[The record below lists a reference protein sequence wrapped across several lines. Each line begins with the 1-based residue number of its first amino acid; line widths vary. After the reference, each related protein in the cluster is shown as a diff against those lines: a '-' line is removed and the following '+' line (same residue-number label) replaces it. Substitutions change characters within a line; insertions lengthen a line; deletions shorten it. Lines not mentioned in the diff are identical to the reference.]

1 MASGQKPFYIAL
13 GVVIVGGG
21 IFIATRLSGGRPIS
35 IPANVVV
42 TTADTAGFR
51 GYFLGSPSAPV
62 EVTEY
67 GDFQCPQCAGFD
79 QVQLPDVKVRLI
91 DTNKM
96 RLRYRDW
103 PIDALHSHTR
113 VASHAAA
120 CANDQ
125 GRFWEVKD
133 GLFRRQ
139 NDWAFRSNPMPIF
152 TDIMKSAGVDVTAWD
167 ACMQSKKYAG
177 RIQASLEEGTKLGVN
192 GTPTF
197 LIGGRLY
204 PNIGSDE
211 VVRLV
216 DSLIAAMPPAAA
228 AKPIIGG
235 Q

>member
-1 MASGQKPFYIAL
+1 MAPGQKPFYIAL
-13 GVVIVGGG
+13 GVVVVGGG
-21 IFIATRLSGGRPIS
+21 IFIATRMTGGRPIS

-42 TTADTAGFR
+42 TAADTTGFR
-51 GYFLGSPSAPV
+51 GYVAGNPSAPV

-67 GDFQCPQCAGFD
+67 ADFQCPQCASFD
-79 QVQLPDVKVRLI
+79 QVQYPDVKVRLI

-96 RLRYRDW
+96 RLRFRDW
-103 PIDALHSHTR
+103 PIDNLHSHTR

-139 NDWAFRSNPMPIF
+139 NDWAFRSNPMPII
-152 TDIMKSAGVDVTAWD
+152 TEIIKASGADVATWD
-167 ACMQSKKYAG
+167 ACMQSRKYAG
-177 RIQASLEEGTKLGVN
+177 RIQASLDEGTKLGVS

-211 VVRLV
+211 MARLV
-216 DSLIAAMPPAAA
+216 DSVIATLPPASA
-228 AKPIIGG
+228 AKPINGG